1 MPGFHLAL
9 LNVMAVGIILAGLVL
24 AWLSLSARKRRRGDW
39 INRGIQ
45 IILGLYVAL
54 IYVGLLLGYPFQ
66 PYARSA
72 LLIAM
77 CLLIA
82 WEIAVRPGRPP
93 GG

>member
-1 MPGFHLAL
+1 VPGFHIAL
-9 LNVMAVGIILAGLVL
+9 LNVMAVGIILAGLAL
-24 AWLSLSARKRRRGDW
+24 AWLSITARKRRRGDL
-39 INRGIQ
+39 INRGVQ
-45 IILGLYVAL
+45 IILGLYVAV
-54 IYVGLLLGYPFQ
+54 IYVGLLLSYPLQ

-72 LLIAM
+72 LLVAM

>member
-1 MPGFHLAL
+1 MPGFHGVL
-9 LNVMAVGIILAGLVL
+9 LTGMAAGLILAGLLL
-24 AWLSLSARKRRRGDW
+24 AWLSITARKRRRGDW
-39 INRGIQ
+39 INRGVQ

-54 IYVGLLLGYPFQ
+54 IYVGLLLGYPLQ

-72 LLIAM
+72 LLVAM

>member
-1 MPGFHLAL
+1 MPGFHLVL
-9 LNVMAVGIILAGLVL
+9 LDVIAAGLILAGLVL
-24 AWLSLSARKRRRGDW
+24 TWLSIISRKRRRGDW

-54 IYVGLLLGYPFQ
+54 IYVGVLLGYPIQ